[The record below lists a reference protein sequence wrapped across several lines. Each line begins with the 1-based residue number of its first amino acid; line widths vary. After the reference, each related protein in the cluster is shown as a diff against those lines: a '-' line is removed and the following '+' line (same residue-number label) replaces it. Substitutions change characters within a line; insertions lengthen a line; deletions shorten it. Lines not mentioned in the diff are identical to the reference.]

1 MGSEL
6 PPSIH
11 RKAMSTPRLSQ
22 NDRLE
27 AYFRARPGQRLAMPV
42 LAEVANCYA
51 VHSRID
57 DLRHDRGMNI
67 PPAEIEHAEVD
78 GRKVRKSF
86 YTFWPEAPQ
95 TPQDEPATPDHPNT
109 APASSSFATVACRAV
124 QSMLLSALI
133 CVAPQ
138 LYGQP
143 LPPKVKTAIAGT
155 NTWFFAATAYS
166 ADGLE
171 SDYSS
176 EVSVSNAPRNVN
188 YTLAW
193 DASIPSTNVAG
204 YRIYQGAA
212 SRTYTNRID
221 VGTNLTASVQIG
233 KAMPTNRIVTVLAMT
248 ATNSGGPW
256 SVFTNWPAVIVT
268 NAPVNRYFKLSIT
281 ETNL

>member
-1 MGSEL
+1 
-6 PPSIH
+6 
-11 RKAMSTPRLSQ
+11 MSTPRLSQ

-143 LPPKVKTAIAGT
+143 LPPKVKTAIATT

-166 ADGLE
+166 AEGLE

-176 EVSVSNAPRNVN
+176 EVSFTIIGSPAGTV
-188 YTLAW
+188 TLAW
-193 DASIPSTNVAG
+193 DASSPATNVAG
-204 YRIYQGAA
+204 YNVYVGGA
-212 SRTYTNRID
+212 SRTYTNILNA
-221 VGTNLTASVQIG
+221 GTNLTKTVQLGEVLSTNLVISL
-233 KAMPTNRIVTVLAMT
+233 KAYC
-248 ATNSGGPW
+248 ATNIAGPW
-256 SVFTNWPAVIVT
+256 SVFTNWPEVKWTNAAGTKFIKSVVTVT
-268 NAPVNRYFKLSIT
+268 NL
-281 ETNL
+281 